1 MKTNAFLSTRCL
13 SAAMTGFLMLAAVS
27 CGQKDNGTGLVSVKY
42 SQLPQGEDLM
52 LSELVGEPEFIVLDS
67 DTAVAYTPMAW
78 INVSDNYIS
87 TYSIAPRTPLKLFD
101 RSTGKFLR
109 TYGAVG
115 RGPGEFLQI
124 SSVQIDE
131 AGGKIWMRTYP
142 DINQLHA
149 YDIATGDMEDVPL
162 AYSTDDGSWLDY
174 SFSVD
179 GRERNITVAV
189 KPENNGCPALA
200 WCQDYEGKVPWEIPK
215 TYSFPEDN
223 RAMMDTDRNVHG
235 MLDVSYRSTNTMQD
249 TVWLY
254 GGGEA
259 HPLLTVSFGQTE
271 QSEAA
276 GYTDGN
282 YIYSTTVLPGHI
294 VMSVRKQGKSVMK
307 EGVRHVSTEP
317 LPGVIMDRRT
327 GDVHLGGVVNDL
339 MDGEGVGI
347 GDFVDGYAVCQ
358 YDAAS
363 FMEAG
368 RTALESGNL
377 SDAARARISEI
388 LSVLSEEDN
397 DVLMIAPLNK

>member
-1 MKTNAFLSTRCL
+1 MKTKAFLSACCL
-13 SAAMTGFLMLAAVS
+13 CAAMTGFLMLAAVS

-67 DTAVAYTPMAW
+67 DTAVAYTPFATV
-78 INVSDNYIS
+78 NVSDTYIS
-87 TYSIAPRTPLKLFD
+87 IFSIASRTPLKLFD
-101 RSTGKFLR
+101 RSTGKYLK
-109 TYGAVG
+109 TYGGIG

-131 AGGKIWMRTYP
+131 AGGKIWMMTYP
-142 DINQLHA
+142 DINKLHV
-149 YDIATGDMEDVPL
+149 YDIATGKMEDVPL

-174 SFSVD
+174 SFRVD
-179 GRERNITVAV
+179 GRNRNVTVAV
-189 KPENNGCPALA
+189 KPEDNGCPALA
-200 WCQDYEGKVPWEIPK
+200 WCQDYEGEVLWEIPR
-215 TYSFPEDN
+215 TYSFPEGN
-223 RAMMDTDRNVHG
+223 RAMMDTDRNVQG

-271 QSEAA
+271 ESEAE

-339 MDGEGVGI
+339 MDGERVGI

-368 RTALESGNL
+368 RTALESGSL

-397 DVLMIAPLNK
+397 DVLMVAPLK

>member
-1 MKTNAFLSTRCL
+1 MKTNAFLSTHCL

-200 WCQDYEGKVPWEIPK
+200 WCQDYEGKVLWEIPK

>member
-27 CGQKDNGTGLVSVKY
+27 CGQKDNSTGLVSVKY

-67 DTAVAYTPMAW
+67 DTAVAYTPFAMV
-78 INVSDNYIS
+78 NVSDTYIS
-87 TYSIAPRTPLKLFD
+87 IFSIASRTPLKLFD
-101 RSTGKFLR
+101 RSTGKYLR
-109 TYGAVG
+109 TYGGIG

-131 AGGKIWMRTYP
+131 AGGKIWMMTYP
-142 DINQLHA
+142 DINKLHV
-149 YDIATGDMEDVPL
+149 YDIAMGKMEDVPL
-162 AYSTDDGSWLDY
+162 AYSTDDGSWLNY
-174 SFSVD
+174 SFRVD
-179 GRERNITVAV
+179 GLERNITVAV

-200 WCQDYEGKVPWEIPK
+200 WCQDYEGNVLWEIPK

-223 RAMMDTDRNVHG
+223 RAMMDTDRNVQG

-259 HPLLTVSFGQTE
+259 LPLLTVSFGQTE

-276 GYTDGN
+276 GYADDN

-347 GDFVDGYAVCQ
+347 GDFVDGYVVCQ

-388 LSVLSEEDN
+388 LSALSEEDN
-397 DVLMIAPLNK
+397 DVLMVAPLK

>member
-67 DTAVAYTPMAW
+67 DTAVAYTPFATV
-78 INVSDNYIS
+78 NVSDTYIS
-87 TYSIAPRTPLKLFD
+87 IFSIASRTPLKLFD
-101 RSTGKFLR
+101 RSTGKYLK
-109 TYGAVG
+109 TYGGIG

-124 SSVQIDE
+124 SSVQLDE
-131 AGGKIWMRTYP
+131 AGGKIWMMTYP
-142 DINQLHA
+142 DINKLHV
-149 YDIATGDMEDVPL
+149 YDIATGKMEDVPL

-174 SFSVD
+174 SFRVD
-179 GRERNITVAV
+179 GRDRNITVAV
-189 KPENNGCPALA
+189 KPEDNGCPALA
-200 WCQDYEGKVPWEIPK
+200 WCQDYEGEVLWEIPR

-223 RAMMDTDRNVHG
+223 RAMMDTDRNVQG

-271 QSEAA
+271 ESEAE

-294 VMSVRKQGKSVMK
+294 VMSVRKQGKSVMN

-339 MDGEGVGI
+339 MDGERVGI

-368 RTALESGNL
+368 RTALESGSL

-397 DVLMIAPLNK
+397 DVLMIAPLK

>member
-1 MKTNAFLSTRCL
+1 MKTKAFLSTRCL
-13 SAAMTGFLMLAAVS
+13 CAAMTGFLMLAAVS

-67 DTAVAYTPMAW
+67 DTAVAYTPIAW

-87 TYSIAPRTPLKLFD
+87 TYSIAQRTPLKLFD

-109 TYGAVG
+109 TYGAIG

-142 DINQLHA
+142 DINKLHV
-149 YDIATGDMEDVPL
+149 YDIATGKMEDVPL

-200 WCQDYEGKVPWEIPK
+200 WCQDYEGKVLWEIPK

-327 GDVHLGGVVNDL
+327 GYVHLGGVVNDL

-363 FMEAG
+363 FMEVG
-368 RTALESGNL
+368 RTALESGSL

-397 DVLMIAPLNK
+397 DVLMIAPLK

>member
-67 DTAVAYTPMAW
+67 DTAVAYTPFATV
-78 INVSDNYIS
+78 NVSDTYIS
-87 TYSIAPRTPLKLFD
+87 IFSIASRTQLKLFD
-101 RSTGKFLR
+101 RSTGKYLK
-109 TYGAVG
+109 TYGGIG

-131 AGGKIWMRTYP
+131 AGGKIWMMTYP
-142 DINQLHA
+142 DINKLHV
-149 YDIATGDMEDVPL
+149 YDIATGKMEDVPL

-174 SFSVD
+174 SFRVD
-179 GRERNITVAV
+179 GRDRNITVAV
-189 KPENNGCPALA
+189 KPEDNGCPALA
-200 WCQDYEGKVPWEIPK
+200 WCQDYEGEVLWEIPR

-223 RAMMDTDRNVHG
+223 RAMMDTDRNVQG

-259 HPLLTVSFGQTE
+259 HPLLTVSFGQME

-307 EGVRHVSTEP
+307 EGVLHVSTEP

-339 MDGEGVGI
+339 MDGERVGI

-368 RTALESGNL
+368 RTALESGSL

-397 DVLMIAPLNK
+397 DVLMVAPLK

>member
-13 SAAMTGFLMLAAVS
+13 CAAVAGLLMLAAVS

-52 LSELVGEPEFIVLDS
+52 LSELVGELEFIVLDS

-87 TYSIAPRTPLKLFD
+87 TYSIAPRTPLKFFD

-149 YDIATGDMEDVPL
+149 YDIATGEMEDVPL

-174 SFSVD
+174 SFKVD
-179 GRERNITVAV
+179 GLERNITVAV

-200 WCQDYEGKVPWEIPK
+200 WCQDYEGNVLWEIPK

-223 RAMMDTDRNVHG
+223 RAMMDTDRNVQG

-259 HPLLTVSFGQTE
+259 HPLLTISFGQTE

-282 YIYSTTVLPGHI
+282 YIYFTTVLPGHI
-294 VMSVRKQGKSVMK
+294 VMIVTKQGKSVMK

>member
-1 MKTNAFLSTRCL
+1 
-13 SAAMTGFLMLAAVS
+13 MTGFLMLTAVS

-67 DTAVAYTPMAW
+67 DTAVAYTPFATV
-78 INVSDNYIS
+78 NVSDTYIS
-87 TYSIAPRTPLKLFD
+87 IFSIASRTPLKLFD
-101 RSTGKFLR
+101 RSTGKYLR
-109 TYGAVG
+109 TYGGIG

-131 AGGKIWMRTYP
+131 VGGKIWMKTYP
-142 DINQLHA
+142 DINKLHV
-149 YDIATGDMEDVPL
+149 YDIATGKMEDVPL

-174 SFSVD
+174 SFRVD
-179 GRERNITVAV
+179 GLERNITVAV

-200 WCQDYEGKVPWEIPK
+200 WCQDYEGNVLWEIPR
-215 TYSFPEDN
+215 TYSFPEGN
-223 RAMMDTDRNVHG
+223 RAMMDTDRNVQG

-259 HPLLTVSFGQTE
+259 HPLLTVSFGQME

-276 GYTDGN
+276 GYTDDN

-307 EGVRHVSTEP
+307 EGVLHVSTEP

-327 GDVHLGGVVNDL
+327 GDVHL
-339 MDGEGVGI
+339 
-347 GDFVDGYAVCQ
+347 
-358 YDAAS
+358 
-363 FMEAG
+363 AG
-368 RTALESGNL
+368 PGMF
-377 SDAARARISEI
+377 I
-388 LSVLSEEDN
+388 LAGWS
-397 DVLMIAPLNK
+397 MI

>member
-67 DTAVAYTPMAW
+67 DTAVAYTPFATV
-78 INVSDNYIS
+78 NVSDTYIS
-87 TYSIAPRTPLKLFD
+87 IFSIASRTPLKLFD
-101 RSTGKFLR
+101 RSTGKYLK
-109 TYGAVG
+109 TYGGIG

-131 AGGKIWMRTYP
+131 AGGKIWMMTYP
-142 DINQLHA
+142 DINKLHV
-149 YDIATGDMEDVPL
+149 YDIATGKMEDVPL

-174 SFSVD
+174 SFRVD
-179 GRERNITVAV
+179 GRDRNITVAV
-189 KPENNGCPALA
+189 KPEDNGCPALA
-200 WCQDYEGKVPWEIPK
+200 WCQDYEGEVLWEIPR

-223 RAMMDTDRNVHG
+223 RAMMDTDRNVQG

-259 HPLLTVSFGQTE
+259 HPLLTVSFGQME
-271 QSEAA
+271 ESEAE

-294 VMSVRKQGKSVMK
+294 VMSVRKQGKSVMN

-339 MDGEGVGI
+339 MDGERVGI

-368 RTALESGNL
+368 RTALESGSL

-397 DVLMIAPLNK
+397 DVLMVAPLK

>member
-1 MKTNAFLSTRCL
+1 
-13 SAAMTGFLMLAAVS
+13 MTGFLMLAAVS
-27 CGQKDNGTGLVSVKY
+27 CGQNDNGTGLISVKY
-42 SQLPQGEDLM
+42 PQLPQGEDLM

-67 DTAVAYTPMAW
+67 DTAVAYTPFAMV
-78 INVSDNYIS
+78 NVSDRYIS
-87 TYSIAPRTPLKLFD
+87 AFSIARQTPLKLFD
-101 RSTGKFLR
+101 RSTGKYLR
-109 TYGAVG
+109 TYGGIG

-124 SSVQIDE
+124 SSVQIDG
-131 AGGKIWMRTYP
+131 AGGMIWMRTYP

-149 YDIATGDMEDVPL
+149 YNIATGEMEDVPL

-174 SFSVD
+174 SFKVD
-179 GRERNITVAV
+179 GLERNITVAV

-200 WCQDYEGKVPWEIPK
+200 WCQDYEGNVLWEIPK
-215 TYSFPEDN
+215 TCSFPEDN
-223 RAMMDTDRNVHG
+223 RAMMDTDRNVQG

-259 HPLLTVSFGQTE
+259 LPLLTVSFGQTE
-271 QSEAA
+271 QSEAD

-282 YIYSTTVLPGHI
+282 YIYSTTVLPSHI

-388 LSVLSEEDN
+388 LSALSEEDN

>member
-1 MKTNAFLSTRCL
+1 
-13 SAAMTGFLMLAAVS
+13 MTGFLMLTAVS

-109 TYGAVG
+109 TYGAIG

-131 AGGKIWMRTYP
+131 AGGRIWMRTYP
-142 DINQLHA
+142 DINKLHV
-149 YDIATGDMEDVPL
+149 YDIATGKMEDVPL

-174 SFSVD
+174 SFRVD
-179 GRERNITVAV
+179 GRDRNITVAV
-189 KPENNGCPALA
+189 KPEDNGCPALA
-200 WCQDYEGKVPWEIPK
+200 WCQDYGGKVLWEIPR

-271 QSEAA
+271 QSEDA

-339 MDGEGVGI
+339 KDGEGVGI

-368 RTALESGNL
+368 RTALESGSL

-397 DVLMIAPLNK
+397 DVLMIAPLK

>member
-67 DTAVAYTPMAW
+67 DTAVAYTPFATV
-78 INVSDNYIS
+78 NVSDTYIS
-87 TYSIAPRTPLKLFD
+87 IFSIASRTPLKLFD
-101 RSTGKFLR
+101 RSTGKYLK
-109 TYGAVG
+109 TYGGIG

-131 AGGKIWMRTYP
+131 AGGKIWMMTYP
-142 DINQLHA
+142 DINKLHV
-149 YDIATGDMEDVPL
+149 YDIATGKMEDVPL

-174 SFSVD
+174 SFKVD
-179 GRERNITVAV
+179 GRDRNITVAV

-200 WCQDYEGKVPWEIPK
+200 WCQDYEGNVLWEIPR

-223 RAMMDTDRNVHG
+223 RAMMDTDRNVQG

-259 HPLLTVSFGQTE
+259 HPLLTVSFGQME

-307 EGVRHVSTEP
+307 EGVLHVSTEP

-339 MDGEGVGI
+339 MNGERVGI

-368 RTALESGNL
+368 RTALESGSL

-397 DVLMIAPLNK
+397 DVLMVAPLK

>member
-67 DTAVAYTPMAW
+67 DTAVAYTPFATV
-78 INVSDNYIS
+78 NVSDTYIS
-87 TYSIAPRTPLKLFD
+87 IFSIASRTPLKLFD
-101 RSTGKFLR
+101 RSTGKYLK
-109 TYGAVG
+109 TYGGIG

-131 AGGKIWMRTYP
+131 AGGKIWMMTYP
-142 DINQLHA
+142 DINKLHV
-149 YDIATGDMEDVPL
+149 YDIATGKMEDVPL

-174 SFSVD
+174 SFRVD
-179 GRERNITVAV
+179 GRDRNITVAV
-189 KPENNGCPALA
+189 KPEDNGCPALA
-200 WCQDYEGKVPWEIPK
+200 WCQDYEGEVLWEIPR

-223 RAMMDTDRNVHG
+223 RAMMDTDRNVQG

-259 HPLLTVSFGQTE
+259 HPLLTVSFGQME

-294 VMSVRKQGKSVMK
+294 VMSVRKQGKSVMN

-339 MDGEGVGI
+339 MDGERVGI

-368 RTALESGNL
+368 RTALESGSL

-397 DVLMIAPLNK
+397 DVLMVAPLK

>member
-1 MKTNAFLSTRCL
+1 
-13 SAAMTGFLMLAAVS
+13 MLTAVS

-52 LSELVGEPEFIVLDS
+52 LSELVGELEFIVLDS

-87 TYSIAPRTPLKLFD
+87 TYSIAPRTPLKFFD

-149 YDIATGDMEDVPL
+149 YDIATGEMEDVPL

-174 SFSVD
+174 SFKVD
-179 GRERNITVAV
+179 GLERNITVAV

-200 WCQDYEGKVPWEIPK
+200 WCQDYEGNVLWEIPK

-223 RAMMDTDRNVHG
+223 RAMMDTDRNVQG

-259 HPLLTVSFGQTE
+259 HPLLTISFGQTE

-282 YIYSTTVLPGHI
+282 YIYFTTVLPGHI
-294 VMSVRKQGKSVMK
+294 VMIVTKQGKSVMK

>member
-1 MKTNAFLSTRCL
+1 MKTNAFLSTHCL

-67 DTAVAYTPMAW
+67 DTAVAYTPFATV
-78 INVSDNYIS
+78 NVSDTYIS
-87 TYSIAPRTPLKLFD
+87 IFSIASRTPLKLFD
-101 RSTGKFLR
+101 RSTGKYLK
-109 TYGAVG
+109 TYGGIG

-200 WCQDYEGKVPWEIPK
+200 WCQDYEGKVLWEIPK

-271 QSEAA
+271 HSEAA

-363 FMEAG
+363 FMEAC

>member
-1 MKTNAFLSTRCL
+1 
-13 SAAMTGFLMLAAVS
+13 MLAAVS
-27 CGQKDNGTGLVSVKY
+27 CGQKGNGTGLVSVKY

-67 DTAVAYTPMAW
+67 DTAVAYTPFATV
-78 INVSDNYIS
+78 NVSDTYIS
-87 TYSIAPRTPLKLFD
+87 VFSIASRTPLKLFD
-101 RSTGKFLR
+101 RSTGKYLR
-109 TYGAVG
+109 TYGGIG

-149 YDIATGDMEDVPL
+149 YDIATGEMEDVPL

-189 KPENNGCPALA
+189 LPEDNGCPALA
-200 WCQDYEGKVPWEIPK
+200 WCQDYEGEVLWEIPK

-276 GYTDGN
+276 GYKDGN

-317 LPGVIMDRRT
+317 LPGVIMDRRI

-339 MDGEGVGI
+339 MDGERVGI

-358 YDAAS
+358 YDAVS

>member
-1 MKTNAFLSTRCL
+1 
-13 SAAMTGFLMLAAVS
+13 
-27 CGQKDNGTGLVSVKY
+27 
-42 SQLPQGEDLM
+42 
-52 LSELVGEPEFIVLDS
+52 
-67 DTAVAYTPMAW
+67 
-78 INVSDNYIS
+78 
-87 TYSIAPRTPLKLFD
+87 
-101 RSTGKFLR
+101 
-109 TYGAVG
+109 
-115 RGPGEFLQI
+115 
-124 SSVQIDE
+124 
-131 AGGKIWMRTYP
+131 
-142 DINQLHA
+142 
-149 YDIATGDMEDVPL
+149 MEDVPL
-162 AYSTDDGSWLDY
+162 AYSTDDRSWLDY
-174 SFSVD
+174 SFRVD
-179 GRERNITVAV
+179 GRDRNITVAV
-189 KPENNGCPALA
+189 KPEDNGCPALA
-200 WCQDYEGKVPWEIPK
+200 WCQDYEGEVLWEIPR

-223 RAMMDTDRNVHG
+223 RAMMDTDRNVQG

-259 HPLLTVSFGQTE
+259 HPLLTVSFGQME

-307 EGVRHVSTEP
+307 EGVLHVSTEP

-339 MDGEGVGI
+339 MDGERVGI

-368 RTALESGNL
+368 RTALESGSL

-397 DVLMIAPLNK
+397 DVLMVAPLK

>member
-1 MKTNAFLSTRCL
+1 
-13 SAAMTGFLMLAAVS
+13 MTGFLMLSAVS

-67 DTAVAYTPMAW
+67 DTAVAYTPFAMV
-78 INVSDNYIS
+78 NVSDTYIS
-87 TYSIAPRTPLKLFD
+87 IFSIASRTPLKLFD
-101 RSTGKFLR
+101 R
-109 TYGAVG
+109 G

-149 YDIATGDMEDVPL
+149 YDIATGEMEDVPL

-179 GRERNITVAV
+179 SRDRNITVAV

-200 WCQDYEGKVPWEIPK
+200 WCQDYEGNVLWEIPK

-223 RAMMDTDRNVHG
+223 RAMMDTDRNVQG

-276 GYTDGN
+276 GYTDDN

-327 GDVHLGGVVNDL
+327 GEVHLGGVVNDL

-397 DVLMIAPLNK
+397 DVLMIAPLK

>member
-1 MKTNAFLSTRCL
+1 
-13 SAAMTGFLMLAAVS
+13 MTGFLMLTAVS
-27 CGQKDNGTGLVSVKY
+27 CGQKDNDTGLVSVKY

-52 LSELVGEPEFIVLDS
+52 LSELAGEPEFIVLDS
-67 DTAVAYTPMAW
+67 DTAVAYTPFATV
-78 INVSDNYIS
+78 NVSDTYIS
-87 TYSIAPRTPLKLFD
+87 IFSIASRTPLKLFD
-101 RSTGKFLR
+101 RSTGKYLK
-109 TYGAVG
+109 TYGGIG

-131 AGGKIWMRTYP
+131 AGGKIWMMTYP
-142 DINQLHA
+142 DINKLHV
-149 YDIATGDMEDVPL
+149 YDIATGKMEDVLL

-174 SFSVD
+174 SFRVD
-179 GRERNITVAV
+179 GRDRNITVAV
-189 KPENNGCPALA
+189 KPEDNGCPALA
-200 WCQDYEGKVPWEIPK
+200 WCQDYEGEVLWEIPRP
-215 TYSFPEDN
+215 YSFPEDN
-223 RAMMDTDRNVHG
+223 RAMMDTDRNVQG

-259 HPLLTVSFGQTE
+259 HPLLTVSFGQME

-294 VMSVRKQGKSVMK
+294 VMSVRKQGKSVMN

-327 GDVHLGGVVNDL
+327 EDVHLGGVVNDL
-339 MDGEGVGI
+339 MDGERVGI

-368 RTALESGNL
+368 RTALESGSL

-397 DVLMIAPLNK
+397 DVLMVAPLK

>member
-13 SAAMTGFLMLAAVS
+13 SAAMTGFLILAAVS

-67 DTAVAYTPMAW
+67 DTAVAYTPFATV
-78 INVSDNYIS
+78 NVSDTYIS
-87 TYSIAPRTPLKLFD
+87 IFSIASRTPLKLFD
-101 RSTGKFLR
+101 RSTGKYLK
-109 TYGAVG
+109 TYGGIG

-131 AGGKIWMRTYP
+131 AGGKIWMMTYP

-149 YDIATGDMEDVPL
+149 YDIATGEMEDVPL

-174 SFSVD
+174 SFRVD
-179 GRERNITVAV
+179 GRDRNITVAV
-189 KPENNGCPALA
+189 KPEDNGCPALA
-200 WCQDYEGKVPWEIPK
+200 WCQDYEGEVLWEIPR

-223 RAMMDTDRNVHG
+223 RAMMDTDRNVQG

-259 HPLLTVSFGQTE
+259 HPLLTVSFGQME

-294 VMSVRKQGKSVMK
+294 VMSVRKQGKSVMN

-339 MDGEGVGI
+339 MDGERVGI

-368 RTALESGNL
+368 RTALESGSL

-397 DVLMIAPLNK
+397 DVLMVAPLK

>member
-1 MKTNAFLSTRCL
+1 MKTKAFLSTRCL
-13 SAAMTGFLMLAAVS
+13 CAAITGFLMLTTVS

-52 LSELVGEPEFIVLDS
+52 LSELVGELEFIVLDS

-87 TYSIAPRTPLKLFD
+87 TYSIAPRTPLKFFD

-149 YDIATGDMEDVPL
+149 YDIATGEMEDVPL

-174 SFSVD
+174 SFKVD
-179 GRERNITVAV
+179 GLERNITVAV
-189 KPENNGCPALA
+189 KPEDNGCPALA
-200 WCQDYEGKVPWEIPK
+200 WSQDYEGNVLWEIPR

-223 RAMMDTDRNVHG
+223 RAMMDTDRNVQG

-259 HPLLTVSFGQTE
+259 LPLLTVSFGQTE

-276 GYTDGN
+276 GYADDN

>member
-67 DTAVAYTPMAW
+67 DTAVAYTPFATV
-78 INVSDNYIS
+78 NVSDTYIS
-87 TYSIAPRTPLKLFD
+87 IFSIASRTPLKLFD
-101 RSTGKFLR
+101 RSTGKYLK
-109 TYGAVG
+109 TYGGIG
-115 RGPGEFLQI
+115 RGPEEFLQI

-131 AGGKIWMRTYP
+131 AGGKIWMMTYP
-142 DINQLHA
+142 DINKLHV
-149 YDIATGDMEDVPL
+149 YDIATGKMEDVPL

-174 SFSVD
+174 
-179 GRERNITVAV
+179 RPR
-189 KPENNGCPALA
+189 
-200 WCQDYEGKVPWEIPK
+200 

-223 RAMMDTDRNVHG
+223 RAMMDTDRNVQG

-259 HPLLTVSFGQTE
+259 HPLLTVSFGQME

-307 EGVRHVSTEP
+307 EGVLHVSTEP

-339 MDGEGVGI
+339 MDGERVGI

-368 RTALESGNL
+368 RTALESGSL

-397 DVLMIAPLNK
+397 DVLMVAPLK

>member
-13 SAAMTGFLMLAAVS
+13 SAAMTGFLMLAAIS

-149 YDIATGDMEDVPL
+149 YDIATGEMEDVPL

-189 KPENNGCPALA
+189 LPEDNGCPALA
-200 WCQDYEGKVPWEIPK
+200 WCQDYEGNVLWEIPK

-223 RAMMDTDRNVHG
+223 RAMMDTDRNVQG

-259 HPLLTVSFGQTE
+259 HPLLTISFGQTE

-282 YIYSTTVLPGHI
+282 YIYFTTVLPGHI
-294 VMSVRKQGKSVMK
+294 VMIVTKQGKSVMK

-397 DVLMIAPLNK
+397 DVLMVAPLK

>member
-52 LSELVGEPEFIVLDS
+52 LSELVEEPEFIVLDS
-67 DTAVAYTPMAW
+67 DTAVAYTPFAMV
-78 INVSDNYIS
+78 NVSDRYIS
-87 TYSIAPRTPLKLFD
+87 AFSIALQTPLKLFD
-101 RSTGKFLR
+101 RSTGKYLR
-109 TYGAVG
+109 TYGGIG

-149 YDIATGDMEDVPL
+149 YDIATGEMEDVPL

-174 SFSVD
+174 SFRVD
-179 GRERNITVAV
+179 GRDRNITVAV

-200 WCQDYEGKVPWEIPK
+200 WCQDYEGNVLWEIPRA
-215 TYSFPEDN
+215 YSFPEDN
-223 RAMMDTDRNVHG
+223 RAMMDTDRNVQG

-388 LSVLSEEDN
+388 LSMLSEEDN

>member
-13 SAAMTGFLMLAAVS
+13 CAAMTGFLMLTAVS
-27 CGQKDNGTGLVSVKY
+27 CGQKGNGTGLVSVKY

-67 DTAVAYTPMAW
+67 DTAVAYTPFATV
-78 INVSDNYIS
+78 NVSDTYIS
-87 TYSIAPRTPLKLFD
+87 VFSIASRTPLKLFD
-101 RSTGKFLR
+101 RSTGKYLS
-109 TYGAVG
+109 TYGGIG

-149 YDIATGDMEDVPL
+149 YDIATGEMEDVPL

-189 KPENNGCPALA
+189 LPEDNGCPALA
-200 WCQDYEGKVPWEIPK
+200 WCQDYEGNVLWEIPK
-215 TYSFPEDN
+215 TYSLPEDN
-223 RAMMDTDRNVHG
+223 RVVLETDRNVPG
-235 MLDVSYRSTNTMQD
+235 MLDVFRNSTNTMQD
-249 TVWLY
+249 TAYLV
-254 GGGEA
+254 GRGKI
-259 HPLLTVSFGQTE
+259 HPLFTVSFGQTE
-271 QSEAA
+271 QSGI
-276 GYTDGN
+276 GYKEDN
-282 YIYSTTVLPGHI
+282 YKYSGMVLPDYV
-294 VMSVRKQGKSVMK
+294 VMNVSKQGKSVRK
-307 EGVRHVSTEP
+307 EGVLHINVESS
-317 LPGVIMDRRT
+317 PGVILDRRT
-327 GDVHLGGVVNDL
+327 GEVYLGELVNDL
-339 MDGEGVGI
+339 
-347 GDFVDGYAVCQ
+347 VDGSFAEEFKDGCLVVRSDAV
-358 YDAAS
+358 S
-363 FMEAG
+363 FMENG

>member
-1 MKTNAFLSTRCL
+1 
-13 SAAMTGFLMLAAVS
+13 MLAAVS

-131 AGGKIWMRTYP
+131 AGGRIWMRTYP
-142 DINQLHA
+142 DINKLHV
-149 YDIATGDMEDVPL
+149 YDIATGKMEDVPL

-189 KPENNGCPALA
+189 KPEDNGCPALA
-200 WCQDYEGKVPWEIPK
+200 WCQDYEGKVLWEIPR

-223 RAMMDTDRNVHG
+223 RAMMDTDRNVQG

-388 LSVLSEEDN
+388 LSMLSEEDN

>member
-1 MKTNAFLSTRCL
+1 MKTNAFLSTHCL

-67 DTAVAYTPMAW
+67 DTSVAYTPMAW

-200 WCQDYEGKVPWEIPK
+200 WCQDYEGKVLWEIPK

>member
-1 MKTNAFLSTRCL
+1 
-13 SAAMTGFLMLAAVS
+13 MLAAVS

-67 DTAVAYTPMAW
+67 DTAVAYTPMAL
-78 INVSDNYIS
+78 INVSYNYIS

-200 WCQDYEGKVPWEIPK
+200 WCQDYEGKVLWEIPK

>member
-13 SAAMTGFLMLAAVS
+13 
-27 CGQKDNGTGLVSVKY
+27 GLVSVKY

-149 YDIATGDMEDVPL
+149 YDIATGEMEDVPL

-200 WCQDYEGKVPWEIPK
+200 WCQDYEGNVLWEIPK

-223 RAMMDTDRNVHG
+223 RAMMDTDRNVQG

-271 QSEAA
+271 QSEAD

-282 YIYSTTVLPGHI
+282 YIYSATVLPGHI

>member
-52 LSELVGEPEFIVLDS
+52 LSELVGEPEFAS
-67 DTAVAYTPMAW
+67 
-78 INVSDNYIS
+78 
-87 TYSIAPRTPLKLFD
+87 RTPLKLFD
-101 RSTGKFLR
+101 RSTGKYLK
-109 TYGAVG
+109 TYGGIG
-115 RGPGEFLQI
+115 RGPEEFLQI

-131 AGGKIWMRTYP
+131 AGGKIWMMTYP
-142 DINQLHA
+142 DINKLHV
-149 YDIATGDMEDVPL
+149 YDIATGKMEDVPL

-174 SFSVD
+174 SFRVD
-179 GRERNITVAV
+179 GRDRNITVAV
-189 KPENNGCPALA
+189 KPEDNGCPALA
-200 WCQDYEGKVPWEIPK
+200 WCQDYEGEVLWEIPG

-223 RAMMDTDRNVHG
+223 RAMMDTDRNVQG

-271 QSEAA
+271 ESEAE

-294 VMSVRKQGKSVMK
+294 VMSVRKQGKSVMN

-339 MDGEGVGI
+339 MDGERVGI

-368 RTALESGNL
+368 RTALESGSL

-397 DVLMIAPLNK
+397 DVLMIAPLK

>member
-13 SAAMTGFLMLAAVS
+13 CAAVAGFMMLAAVS
-27 CGQKDNGTGLVSVKY
+27 CGQNDGTGLVSVKY
-42 SQLPQGEDLM
+42 PQLPQGEDLM

-67 DTAVAYTPMAW
+67 DTAVAYTPFAMV
-78 INVSDNYIS
+78 NVSDRYIS
-87 TYSIAPRTPLKLFD
+87 AFSIARQTPLKLFD
-101 RSTGKFLR
+101 RSTGKYLM
-109 TYGAVG
+109 TYGGIG

-124 SSVQIDE
+124 SSVQIDG

-149 YDIATGDMEDVPL
+149 YDIATGEMEDVPL

-174 SFSVD
+174 SFRVD
-179 GRERNITVAV
+179 GRDLNITVAV

-200 WCQDYEGKVPWEIPK
+200 WCQDYEGNVLWEIPRA
-215 TYSFPEDN
+215 YSFPEDN
-223 RAMMDTDRNVHG
+223 RAMMDTDRNVQG

-388 LSVLSEEDN
+388 LSMLSEEDN

>member
-1 MKTNAFLSTRCL
+1 
-13 SAAMTGFLMLAAVS
+13 MTGFLMLTAVS

-52 LSELVGEPEFIVLDS
+52 LSELVGELEFIVLDS

-87 TYSIAPRTPLKLFD
+87 TYSIAPRTPLKFFD

-149 YDIATGDMEDVPL
+149 YDIATGEMEDVPL

-174 SFSVD
+174 SFKVD
-179 GRERNITVAV
+179 GLERNITVAV

-200 WCQDYEGKVPWEIPK
+200 WCQDYEGNVLWEIPK

-223 RAMMDTDRNVHG
+223 RAMMDTDRNVQG

-259 HPLLTVSFGQTE
+259 HPLLTISFGQTE

-282 YIYSTTVLPGHI
+282 YIYFTTVLPGHI
-294 VMSVRKQGKSVMK
+294 VMIVTKQGKSVMK

>member
-1 MKTNAFLSTRCL
+1 MKTKAFLSTRCL
-13 SAAMTGFLMLAAVS
+13 CAAMTGFLMLAAVS

-67 DTAVAYTPMAW
+67 DTAVAYTPFAMV
-78 INVSDNYIS
+78 NVSDTYIS
-87 TYSIAPRTPLKLFD
+87 IFSIASRTPLKLFD
-101 RSTGKFLR
+101 RSTGKYLR
-109 TYGAVG
+109 TYGGIG

-131 AGGKIWMRTYP
+131 AGGKIWMN
-142 DINQLHA
+142 INKLHV
-149 YDIATGDMEDVPL
+149 YDIAMGKMEDVPL

-174 SFSVD
+174 SFRVD
-179 GRERNITVAV
+179 GLERNITVAV
-189 KPENNGCPALA
+189 KPEDNGCPALA
-200 WCQDYEGKVPWEIPK
+200 WCQDYEGNVLWEIPRA
-215 TYSFPEDN
+215 YSFPEDN
-223 RAMMDTDRNVHG
+223 RAMMDTDRNVQG
-235 MLDVSYRSTNTMQD
+235 MLDVSYRSTNAMQD

-259 HPLLTVSFGQTE
+259 YPLLTVSFGQTE
-271 QSEAA
+271 QSEAT

-327 GDVHLGGVVNDL
+327 GEVHLGGVVNDL

-377 SDAARARISEI
+377 SDAALARISEI
-388 LSVLSEEDN
+388 LSALSEEDN
-397 DVLMIAPLNK
+397 DVLMIAPLK

>member
-1 MKTNAFLSTRCL
+1 
-13 SAAMTGFLMLAAVS
+13 MTGFLMLAAVL

-67 DTAVAYTPMAW
+67 DTAVAYTPFATV
-78 INVSDNYIS
+78 NVSDTYIS
-87 TYSIAPRTPLKLFD
+87 IFSIASRTPLKLFD
-101 RSTGKFLR
+101 RSTGKYLK
-109 TYGAVG
+109 TYGGIG

-124 SSVQIDE
+124 SSVQLDE
-131 AGGKIWMRTYP
+131 AGGKIWMMTYP
-142 DINQLHA
+142 DINKLHV
-149 YDIATGDMEDVPL
+149 YDIATGKMEDVPL

-174 SFSVD
+174 SFRVD
-179 GRERNITVAV
+179 GRDRNITVAV
-189 KPENNGCPALA
+189 KPEDNGCPALA
-200 WCQDYEGKVPWEIPK
+200 WCQDYEGEVLWEIPR

-223 RAMMDTDRNVHG
+223 RAMMDTDRNVQG

-271 QSEAA
+271 ESEAE

-294 VMSVRKQGKSVMK
+294 VMSVRKQGKSVMN

-339 MDGEGVGI
+339 MDGERVGI
-347 GDFVDGYAVCQ
+347 GDFVDGYAACQ

-368 RTALESGNL
+368 RTALESGSL

-397 DVLMIAPLNK
+397 DVLMVAPLK

>member
-1 MKTNAFLSTRCL
+1 MKTNAFLSTHCL

-27 CGQKDNGTGLVSVKY
+27 CGQNNGTGLVSVKY

-149 YDIATGDMEDVPL
+149 YDIATGEMEDVPL

-200 WCQDYEGKVPWEIPK
+200 WCQDYEGKVLWEIPK

-223 RAMMDTDRNVHG
+223 RAMMDTDRNVQG

>member
-1 MKTNAFLSTRCL
+1 
-13 SAAMTGFLMLAAVS
+13 MTGFLMLAAVS

-67 DTAVAYTPMAW
+67 DTAVAYTPFATV
-78 INVSDNYIS
+78 NVSDTYIS
-87 TYSIAPRTPLKLFD
+87 IFSIASRTPLKLFD
-101 RSTGKFLR
+101 RSTGKYLK
-109 TYGAVG
+109 TYGGIG

-131 AGGKIWMRTYP
+131 AGGKIWMMTYP
-142 DINQLHA
+142 DINKLHV
-149 YDIATGDMEDVPL
+149 YDIATGKMEDVPL

-174 SFSVD
+174 SFRVD
-179 GRERNITVAV
+179 GRDRNITVAV
-189 KPENNGCPALA
+189 KPEDNGCPALA
-200 WCQDYEGKVPWEIPK
+200 WCQDYEGEVLWEIPG

-223 RAMMDTDRNVHG
+223 RAMMDTDRNVQG

-271 QSEAA
+271 ESEAE

-294 VMSVRKQGKSVMK
+294 VMSVRKQGKSVMN

-339 MDGEGVGI
+339 MDGERVGI

-368 RTALESGNL
+368 RTALESGSL

-397 DVLMIAPLNK
+397 DVLMIAPLK

>member
-1 MKTNAFLSTRCL
+1 MKTNAFLSTHCL

-27 CGQKDNGTGLVSVKY
+27 CGQNNGTGLVSVKY

-200 WCQDYEGKVPWEIPK
+200 WCQDYEGKVLWEIPK

>member
-1 MKTNAFLSTRCL
+1 
-13 SAAMTGFLMLAAVS
+13 MTGFLMLTAVS

-109 TYGAVG
+109 T
-115 RGPGEFLQI
+115 
-124 SSVQIDE
+124 SVQIDE

-149 YDIATGDMEDVPL
+149 YDIATGEMEDVPL

-174 SFSVD
+174 SFKVD
-179 GRERNITVAV
+179 GLERNITVAV

-200 WCQDYEGKVPWEIPK
+200 WCQDYEGNVLWEIPK

-223 RAMMDTDRNVHG
+223 RAMMDTDRNVQG

-259 HPLLTVSFGQTE
+259 HPLLTISFGQTE

-282 YIYSTTVLPGHI
+282 YIYFTTVLPGHI
-294 VMSVRKQGKSVMK
+294 VMIVTKQGKSVMK

-397 DVLMIAPLNK
+397 DVLMIAPLK